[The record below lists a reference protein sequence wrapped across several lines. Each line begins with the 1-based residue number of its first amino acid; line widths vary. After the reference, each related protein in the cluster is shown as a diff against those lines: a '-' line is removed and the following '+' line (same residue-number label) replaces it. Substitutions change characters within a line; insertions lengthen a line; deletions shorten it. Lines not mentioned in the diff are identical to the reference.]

1 MSTALAVLAL
11 TSTGLLVGVE
21 LSVAVVVNPVLRALP
36 IGAMIAGRS
45 HGARMLGRAMPPWYI
60 GSTVLVSGVALT
72 AWGSPSAVLCL
83 VAVGLLL
90 VTVVLSVAVLVP
102 INNRSATWTADS
114 YPSDWRSLQ
123 QRWDRLH
130 AVRVGVLVAALVL
143 VAAAVALR

>member
-1 MSTALAVLAL
+1 MSTALAALAT

-21 LSVAVVVNPVLRALP
+21 LAVAVILNRILRALP

-60 GSTVLVSGVALT
+60 GSTVLVAGVALT
-72 AWGSPSAVLCL
+72 AWGSPSAVICL

-90 VTVVLSVAVLVP
+90 ATVVLSVAVLVP
-102 INNRSATWTADS
+102 LNNRAASWTAES
-114 YPSDWRSLQ
+114 HPSDWRSQQ

-130 AVRVGVLVAALVL
+130 GVRVGILVLALVM
-143 VAAAVALR
+143 VALAVALR